1 MDRKRIR
8 LVALV
13 AALVAA
19 ALVGVWLG
27 GALSV
32 WRTPTVAAQPRPQ
45 PTATQT
51 PARPADDNAQAQG
64 RTQPVAP
71 APTDTPND
79 DSVFTR
85 IFGIESN
92 GANEHPNESLPIV
105 AGRILFRLALAA
117 LLVAALA
124 YRPRRDLPVLQRNP
138 FVAQTQILMAVV
150 ASALMMIVG
159 DSAARAFGIFAAA
172 SLVRFRTNI
181 QDPKEITVLLLSLS
195 IGLATGTGHW
205 ELALLL
211 ALFMFA
217 LLWLLEYYEP
227 AQVTRPM
234 ELSITTRRI
243 DRTQA
248 ILKRLFRRHHFNAEV
263 RQLDRE
269 SEDTPLGRIVY
280 LVNVSASVSTDLLSS
295 EILAAGSEDIDAI
308 EWQQSKGVSYIFK

>member
-19 ALVGVWLG
+19 AFLGVWLG

-32 WRTPTVAAQPRPQ
+32 WRTPSVVAQPRPQ

-51 PARPADDNAQAQG
+51 PARTDDDDKAQG

-71 APTDTPND
+71 APTDAPND
-79 DSVFTR
+79 GSVFTR
-85 IFGIESN
+85 IFGAEAN
-92 GANEHPNESLPIV
+92 GANEHPHESLLLV

-117 LLVAALA
+117 LLVAMLA

-138 FVAQTQILMAVV
+138 FVAQTQILMAVI

-234 ELSITTRRI
+234 ELSVTTRRI

-248 ILKRLFRRHHFNAEV
+248 ILKRLFRRHRFNAEV

-269 SEDTPLGRIVY
+269 SEDSPLGRIVY

>member
-1 MDRKRIR
+1 MERKRIR

-13 AALVAA
+13 VALVAA

-32 WRTPTVAAQPRPQ
+32 WRTPAVAAQPRPQ
-45 PTATQT
+45 PAATQAPT
-51 PARPADDNAQAQG
+51 RTDDDDKAQG

-85 IFGIESN
+85 IFGAEAN
-92 GANEHPNESLPIV
+92 GANEHPNESLLIV

-117 LLVAALA
+117 LLTAALA

-234 ELSITTRRI
+234 ELSVTTKRI

-248 ILKRLFRRHHFNAEV
+248 ILKRLFRRHRFNAEV

-269 SEDTPLGRIVY
+269 SEDSPLGRIVY

-295 EILAAGSEDIDAI
+295 EILAAGNEDIDAI